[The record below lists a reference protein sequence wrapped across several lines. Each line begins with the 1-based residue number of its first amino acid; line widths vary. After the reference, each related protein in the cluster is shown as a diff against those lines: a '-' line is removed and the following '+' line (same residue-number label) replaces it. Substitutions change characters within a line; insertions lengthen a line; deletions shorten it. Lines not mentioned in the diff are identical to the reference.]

1 MTASLILN
9 RLILEVTFLNIWLT
23 SNDILIRFVRYLAKI
38 SSDFVIN
45 DFLKTFSRNG
55 QIV

>member
-1 MTASLILN
+1 MTATLSLN
-9 RLILEVTFLNIWLT
+9 RVILVVTFLKIWLI
-23 SNDILIRFVRYLAKI
+23 SKDILRRFVRYTVKI

>member
-1 MTASLILN
+1 MTATPSLDW
-9 RLILEVTFLNIWLT
+9 LILEVTFLNIWLI
-23 SNDILIRFVRYLAKI
+23 SKDILRRFVRYIAKI

>member
-1 MTASLILN
+1 MTATPSLDW
-9 RLILEVTFLNIWLT
+9 LILEVTFLNIWLI
-23 SNDILIRFVRYLAKI
+23 SKDILRRFVRYMAKI